1 MGLNAEKSGDVGRI
15 MIVAITDG
23 RANVSLK
30 RSTDP
35 EAARVRR
42 EVEVVQ
48 RSRRVLDS
56 YLGLGWLNK
65 GYLHIFTIFLKNLL
79 PFKFI

>member
-1 MGLNAEKSGDVGRI
+1 VRSPAAANA
-15 MIVAITDG
+15 
-23 RANVSLK
+23 SLL
-30 RSTDP
+30 P
-35 EAARVRR
+35 LAAEAARVRR

-65 GYLHIFTIFLKNLL
+65 GCLHIFMIFLKILL

>member
-1 MGLNAEKSGDVGRI
+1 MSNHIQQICLHKHTRPPYVRSPAAANA
-15 MIVAITDG
+15 
-23 RANVSLK
+23 SLL
-30 RSTDP
+30 P
-35 EAARVRR
+35 LAAEATRVRR

-65 GYLHIFTIFLKNLL
+65 GYLHIFMIFLKILL